1 MLDWPEQVPVVEA
14 IVQAF
19 VTAQI
24 VAFILLSM
32 LLVFSAPNFLWG
44 TVRRCR
50 GFRCPLV
57 RREVEVEFE
66 ERHLL
71 GFRRSAGVRSCS
83 VFEPPTAIECQRR
96 CVDSA
101 FRRQWEPALPVLTRA
116 GRLS

>member
-1 MLDWPEQVPVVEA
+1 MVDWPEQVPVVEV
-14 IVQAF
+14 IVQAV

-32 LLVFSAPNFLWG
+32 LLLFSAPTFLWG
-44 TVRRCR
+44 TVRRRR

-66 ERHLL
+66 ERHVL

-83 VFEPPTAIECQRR
+83 VFELPTAIECQRR
-96 CVDSA
+96 CVDGA
-101 FRRQWEPALPVLTRA
+101 FRRQWEPALPVLTRV
-116 GRLS
+116 GRS